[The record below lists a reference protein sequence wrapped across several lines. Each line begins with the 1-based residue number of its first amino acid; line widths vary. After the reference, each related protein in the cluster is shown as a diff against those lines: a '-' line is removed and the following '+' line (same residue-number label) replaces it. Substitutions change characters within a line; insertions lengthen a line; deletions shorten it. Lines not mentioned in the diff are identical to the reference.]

1 MNAILP
7 PLVIDVR
14 VREPEKRGFRIWFPF
29 VILWPLLFLVVGF
42 LLLITVLVDLALL
55 LAGAEYHHYT
65 LLVLSTLR
73 LLALVRGTH
82 ARVHS
87 SDSTLVWLDIY

>member
-29 VILWPLLFLVVGF
+29 VILWPLLFIIVGF
-42 LLLITVLVDLALL
+42 VLLVTVLVDLALL
-55 LAGAEYHHYT
+55 IAGAEYHHYT
-65 LLVLSTLR
+65 VLVLSTMQ
-73 LLALVRGTH
+73 LLALVRGTQAH
-82 ARVHS
+82 ING
-87 SDSTLVWLDIY
+87 SDSTIVYVDIY

>member
-14 VREPEKRGFRIWFPF
+14 VREPQKRGFRIWFPF
-29 VILWPLLFLVVGF
+29 VILWPLLFIVVGF
-42 LLLITVLVDLALL
+42 VLIVTALVDLALL

-65 LLVLSTLR
+65 ALVLSTMR
-73 LLALVRGTH
+73 MLALARGTQ
-82 ARVHS
+82 AQINS
-87 SDSTLVWLDIY
+87 SDDHVIDIDIY